1 MAACLYDILFKNNPI
16 DTKYFLFRK
25 VTIMNR
31 YGNIFTTKLKISND
45 ILKDFAAI
53 CEIDISTKKHD
64 VDIFFYRYI
73 GMDSSKDLYVEQI
86 RSVFISLLE
95 KNIPF
100 LHYIGEISSALDP
113 ASVESIKHSFS
124 DCSGLKDIKCVCE
137 NLEKNDSFYK
147 TSNDIL
153 NVSAVASFRKVISLF
168 MANNKNTNVTII
180 KNLCAKLLSWI
191 NTTLP
196 QIDEVL
202 KNTSTSGKITL
213 PKIVYMGNVKIHEI
227 YFLIF
232 LSMLGCDVLFINS
245 MGDCAF
251 DTVDKYETYSKLK
264 LNSKTGVEVD
274 YNGIIPSIPRE
285 YFNYTESQNIINASL
300 KSTTDIFSDITSPL
314 QKRSSF
320 VPGNSPIVPVF
331 FYRVIGISDNS
342 DKYYNSIYALH
353 KKLSRL
359 YRLYVKFEGQIPIPS
374 DRNSSSIGAGLK
386 NLFEDFDFKN
396 SILWINFLKKH
407 GITNISQ
414 NDTINSSFEKNLK
427 LVLDL
432 YIKNMPDISFTKL
445 KNFCLKML
453 IWAKKYMDPLFSGF
467 DFVNAGEKTYNP
479 KILYYGDIR
488 LHEIYF
494 LILMSKSGC
503 DVLYINTS
511 SDGDFSSIDK
521 NQVYSK
527 SVTLPQKQALDPFPK
542 TERIA
547 RHETV
552 AYKSSREIS
561 NIIYSDEDGFY
572 RPWQFEKHRTSPV
585 TLKTTYDE
593 LKILWKEEARLRSG
607 FKADSTTVFIPN
619 IFSKISGVHEDI
631 GEYAQEIDMFK
642 SADNVFFTSDIP
654 FSNSGFSTGTPS
666 GYSKSGAVKRNN
678 TYPYRFLLSSN
689 GKIEKKTLLS
699 SSLYKF
705 THLKTALQEAMIEK
719 IQYLMDSD
727 ILTMDHHEDMKLKIL
742 SVILN
747 IDKQLLNMIQ
757 KFDYPFSIP
766 KFVAYDSSENI
777 FSLEDC
783 IIIAFLYLFGF
794 DILIITPTGY
804 NNMEKYINSKYFDV
818 HKLENVKFDLD
829 IHNLY
834 AYSSVARKKG

>member
-1 MAACLYDILFKNNPI
+1 MN
-16 DTKYFLFRK
+16 KY
-25 VTIMNR
+25 
-31 YGNIFTTKLKISND
+31 GDIFTTRLKISND
-45 ILKDFAAI
+45 ILRDFA
-53 CEIDISTKKHD
+53 EPRKIDMSSQRHD

-73 GMDSSKDLYVEQI
+73 GMDSSKDTYIDQI

-100 LHYIGEISSALDP
+100 LHYIGELSSSLDTS
-113 ASVESIKHSFS
+113 SVSSVKDSFS
-124 DCSGLKDIKCVCE
+124 NCSGLRDIKCVCE
-137 NLEKNDSFYK
+137 SLEKNGSFYS

-153 NVSAVASFRKVISLF
+153 NISAIASFRKVISLF
-168 MANNKNTNVTII
+168 MANNKNTNMTIL

-196 QIDEVL
+196 KLDEIL
-202 KNTSTSGKITL
+202 KSAGDSDKITL
-213 PKIVYMGNVKIHEI
+213 PKIIYMGDIKNHEI

-232 LSMLGCDVLFINS
+232 LSMLGCDVLFVNS
-245 MGDCAF
+245 MGDCEF
-251 DTVDKYETYSKLK
+251 SMVDKYETYSKLS
-264 LNSKTGVEVD
+264 LNAKTSVEVD
-274 YNGIIPSIPRE
+274 YSGIIPSIPKE

-300 KSTTDIFSDITSPL
+300 KSSTDIFLDISYPL
-314 QKRSSF
+314 QKRSGF
-320 VPGNSPIVPVF
+320 IAGESPIVPVF
-331 FYRVIGISDNS
+331 FYRVIGISENS
-342 DKYYNSIYALH
+342 DKYYNSIYTLH
-353 KKLSRL
+353 KKLSSLKGL
-359 YRLYVKFEGQIPIPS
+359 YLKFEDQIPIPS
-374 DRNSSSIGAGLK
+374 DKSSAVIGLGLK
-386 NLFEDFDFKN
+386 NLFEDFDFRN
-396 SILWINFLKKH
+396 SILWINFLKKQ

-414 NDTINSSFEKNLK
+414 NYTINSSFEKNLK

-432 YIKNMPDISFTKL
+432 YIKNTPDINFTKL

-453 IWAKKYMDPLFSGF
+453 IWAKKYMDALFSGF
-467 DFVNAGEKTYNP
+467 DFASTDENAYNP
-479 KILYYGDIR
+479 KILYYGDIK

-511 SDGDFSSIDK
+511 SDGEFSAIDK
-521 NQVYSK
+521 NQAYSK
-527 SVTLPQKQALDPFPK
+527 TVTLPKKEAIEPFPK
-542 TERIA
+542 TERIS

-572 RPWQFEKHRTSPV
+572 RPWQFENHNASPV

-593 LKILWKEEARLRSG
+593 LKILWNEQARLRSS

-619 IFSKISGVHEDI
+619 IFSKISGVHDDI
-631 GEYAQEIDMFK
+631 GEYAQEIEMFK
-642 SADNVFFTSDIP
+642 SAENVFFTSDVP

-666 GYSKSGAVKRNN
+666 GYSKSGTVKRDN
-678 TYPYRFLLSSN
+678 TYPYRFFLGSS
-689 GKIEKKTLLS
+689 GKIEKKALVS

-705 THLKTALQEAMIEK
+705 SHLKTSLQYAIISK

-747 IDKQLLNMIQ
+747 IDKALLNMIQ
-757 KFDYPFSIP
+757 KFDYPFDIP
-766 KFVAYDSSENI
+766 KFIAYDSSENI

-783 IIIAFLYLFGF
+783 IIISFLYLFGF

-818 HKLENVKFDLD
+818 HKLEHVKFDLD
-829 IHNLY
+829 IQNVYSYSNL
-834 AYSSVARKKG
+834 ARKKGKSLWSSIFGNSGR